1 MTNLSRDQIQNLVRS
16 VYELDQVADVI
27 LIDTGAGI
35 SDSVIDLVLCSSQ
48 VLLVVTP
55 EPTSITDAYA
65 LLKTLQRQEEFEG
78 GNEDSYDQQS
88 NAVRR

>member
-1 MTNLSRDQIQNLVRS
+1 M
-16 VYELDQVADVI
+16 DQVADVI

-55 EPTSITDAYA
+55 EPTSITDAYCS
-65 LLKTLQRQEEFEG
+65 FE
-78 GNEDSYDQQS
+78 NFAATWKSSRADKMKIHMIS
-88 NAVRR
+88 NRTQIRR

>member
-65 LLKTLQRQEEFEG
+65 FENFAATG
-78 GNEDSYDQQS
+78 R
-88 NAVRR
+88 VRGR